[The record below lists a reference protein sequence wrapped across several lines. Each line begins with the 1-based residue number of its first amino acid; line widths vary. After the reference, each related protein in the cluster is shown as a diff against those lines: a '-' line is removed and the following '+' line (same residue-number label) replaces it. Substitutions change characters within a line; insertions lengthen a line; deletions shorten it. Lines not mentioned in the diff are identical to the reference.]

1 MSQVIQFPSRDA
13 APVDRAALFLDLDG
27 TLLPFGPDPARVVAE
42 GQVKAL
48 LYKLEVVMEGRLAVV
63 SGRPIEDVDRILD
76 TCVECVA
83 GNHGRERRTR
93 WGRLEA
99 IAPHPEL
106 PMVQKLILAF
116 AERWPGLAAEPKP
129 LSVALHYRGAPG
141 AARSARDLARA
152 LADATG
158 MDCQE
163 GEKVIELLTPGPD
176 KGDAVRALM
185 TEAPF
190 RGATP
195 IFIGDDLTD
204 EAAFKAVSALG
215 GFGVCV
221 GAGWRRYATARLDG
235 PNEVLGWLAASLAAG
250 QFQVGGMT

>member
-1 MSQVIQFPSRDA
+1 MSQIIPFRDRDA
-13 APVDRAALFLDLDG
+13 ARLDRAALFLDLDG
-27 TLLPFGPDPARVVAE
+27 TLLPFGPDPANVVADHR
-42 GQVKAL
+42 VKRL
-48 LYKLEVVMEGRLAVV
+48 LHMLETIMEGRLAVI

-76 TCVECVA
+76 TCIECVA
-83 GNHGRERRTR
+83 GNHGRERRMR
-93 WGRLEA
+93 WGHHEA

-106 PMVQKLILAF
+106 PMVQNLISAF

-129 LSVALHYRGAPG
+129 LSIALHYRGAPG
-141 AARSARDLARA
+141 AERSARDLARA

-163 GEKVIELLTPGPD
+163 GEQVVEVLTPGPD

-235 PNEVLGWLAASLAAG
+235 PDDVLGWLAASLAAG
-250 QFQVGGMT
+250 QFQPRGLA